1 MNKPEKRGIL
11 LVLLA
16 IMYQVSGGESF
27 IATVLFF
34 IGALVF
40 YFGMEIEVNAT
51 TLNIKELMS
60 VKRKEVKE
68 E

>member
-11 LVLLA
+11 LVLLG

-40 YFGMEIEVNAT
+40 YFGMEIEENKKVKKEWT
-51 TLNIKELMS
+51 EEIK
-60 VKRKEVKE
+60 
-68 E
+68 

>member
-1 MNKPEKRGIL
+1 MNKSEKRGIL
-11 LVLLA
+11 LVLLG

-40 YFGMEIEVNAT
+40 YFGMEIEENKIKVN
-51 TLNIKELMS
+51 
-60 VKRKEVKE
+60 V
-68 E
+68 